1 LYHDNGS
8 GGSGHRVEWSVFKA
22 HVWTKKAALLGSADA
37 QIEALRL
44 LTSVATEQYGTF
56 SMKLAYSPIPEA
68 VVWAGKAVAVGGGDA
83 GHVEWHQT
91 LEAAF
96 SGLCDFCGHPSQP
109 QT

>member
-1 LYHDNGS
+1 
-8 GGSGHRVEWSVFKA
+8 VEWSVFKA

-68 VVWAGKAVAVGGGDA
+68 VVWAGTVGLLRSGVETLGMWNGIRRWRLHFLDSATFVASLLN
-83 GHVEWHQT
+83 QT
-91 LEAAF
+91 
-96 SGLCDFCGHPSQP
+96 
-109 QT
+109 